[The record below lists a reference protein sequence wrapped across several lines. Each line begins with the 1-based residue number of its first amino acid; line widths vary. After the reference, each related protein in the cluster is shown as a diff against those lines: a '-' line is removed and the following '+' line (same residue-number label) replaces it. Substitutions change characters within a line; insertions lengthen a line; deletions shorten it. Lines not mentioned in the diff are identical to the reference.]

1 MVSYYVSVSLSCV
14 MKLSNCITVSGSSGT
29 NYGFKLSLRGT
40 YWTGVELLYSFD
52 GVNGILLFHDCV
64 RCAIMVP
71 NYLLVV
77 LNLNGIV
84 SNLVTVVLDV

>member
-1 MVSYYVSVSLSCV
+1 
-14 MKLSNCITVSGSSGT
+14 
-29 NYGFKLSLRGT
+29 
-40 YWTGVELLYSFD
+40 LYSFD

-64 RCAIMVP
+64 RCAMMVP

-84 SNLVTVVLDV
+84 SNRGQLC